1 MRRTLLC
8 LAAMLAAQFAA
19 AASIRLDDSA
29 SPKAR
34 FDLQP
39 GWQYEGEEIGDADRL
54 NALVARASAVE
65 VRLNT
70 AAIVGKRGRIFI
82 VLPQNIAGLD
92 SPDALRMQWTARG
105 PFKSGTVLPG
115 GRTLL
120 YDGLVDS
127 PLTRD
132 VLDFTIFFDARHTP
146 GGLRL
151 ETYFEFD
158 PAS

>member
-1 MRRTLLC
+1 MSRAALL
-8 LAAMLAAQFAA
+8 LAVVLTAQLAG

-39 GWQYEGEEIGDADRL
+39 AWQYEGEEIQGADRL
-54 NALVARASAVE
+54 NAMIARAEGVE

-70 AAIVGKRGRIFI
+70 AALVGKRGRIFI
-82 VLPQNIAGLD
+82 VLPPSVPGLS
-92 SPDALRMQWTARG
+92 SPDALHMQWTARG
-105 PFKSGTVLPG
+105 RFLSGSVLPG

-120 YDGLVDS
+120 YDGPIES
-127 PLTRD
+127 SLTRD
-132 VLDFTIFFDARHTP
+132 VLDFTIVLDARHMV

-151 ETYFEFD
+151 ETSFEFD
-158 PAS
+158 AAP